1 MPEHRTRGQN
11 NTVYDLGGSSLSE
24 NIDRRARDF
33 NRENLYI
40 GIPAIVTSVDDYETL
55 QCVDVQ
61 ILINDLYTW
70 KDNTILTSPKIGKV
84 FVALPS
90 GGGFT
95 QKMPVSVG
103 DKVRLCWAHRD
114 LSNFLDGDGSAVD
127 QIASSV
133 SELED
138 CWVELG
144 FGTRRVNQK
153 PSKDN
158 YIIEGPNTTITITP
172 EGVVTVDTEGV
183 SYLKSSHHTIDTD
196 VTITK
201 TLTVNGNTS
210 LDKNLDV
217 GEVTTSQGMVNALSG
232 VQAASYAGVGG
243 GAATFNVDMGVN
255 GTVTINGI
263 NINTHYHIDAEGRPT
278 GVPQ

>member
-1 MPEHRTRGQN
+1 MPDLKTRGQN
-11 NTVYDLGGSSLSE
+11 NTVYDMGGVSLKE
-24 NIDRRARDF
+24 NIDKRARDF

-40 GIPAIVTSVDDYETL
+40 GIPAIVTNVDDYEDL

-70 KDNTILTSPKIGKV
+70 KNNTILTSPKIGKV

-95 QKMPVSVG
+95 NKMPVSVG
-103 DKVRLCWAHRD
+103 NKVRLCWSHRD

-144 FGTRRVNQK
+144 FGTRRNNQS

-158 YIIEGPNTTITITP
+158 YIIEGPNTKITITP
-172 EGVVTVDTEGV
+172 DGVVTVDTSGT

-201 TLTVNGNTS
+201 NLLVQGNTTT
-210 LDKNLDV
+210 DGNNNT
-217 GEVTTSQGMVNALSG
+217 GGVTISQGIINGLSG

-243 GAATFNVDMGVN
+243 GAATFNVDMGIT

-263 NINTHYHIDAEGRPT
+263 VVNTHTHIDST
-278 GVPQ
+278 GGTTQGPQ